1 MEIGQAISRQ
11 GGRGALYLLLRGLED
26 EDDADDDNDDEDDD
40 DDIDDKDDDDD
51 KKFDTARLRA
61 PETHVR
67 CSLR

>member
-1 MEIGQAISRQ
+1 MKIEHAISRQ
-11 GGRGALYLLLRGLED
+11 GGRGALNLIVRGLED
-26 EDDADDDNDDEDDD
+26 EDDADDGNDDEDDD

-51 KKFDTARLRA
+51 KFETARLRA

>member
-1 MEIGQAISRQ
+1 MKIGQAISRQ
-11 GGRGALYLLLRGLED
+11 RGRGVLYFLLRGLED
-26 EDDADDDNDDEDDD
+26 EDDADDDNGDEDGE

-51 KKFDTARLRA
+51 DMFETARLRA